1 MSIVSLAPNTSTQ
14 ELNVSQNQVN
24 PADKKT
30 QSVAKNFFSSL
41 AQFIGSFLLLV
52 TFPVS
57 VPLLYIIGKIQEA
70 YRSSFPEKSS
80 QDQLNTVIQAP
91 EAEPAVA
98 QEETAQVEP
107 AVVQEETAQAE
118 PAVVQE
124 ETAQAEPAVAQ
135 EETAQAEPAVVQEE
149 TAQAKPA
156 QVQEDT
162 VQVEPKTQKTYSPY
176 INIAVSLGVV
186 LAAYLA
192 IPSISMNIA

>member
-80 QDQLNTVIQAP
+80 QDQLNTVKKAP
-91 EAEPAVA
+91 KAKPAVA
-98 QEETAQVEP
+98 QEEPAPEAKPAVAQEEP
-107 AVVQEETAQAE
+107 A
-118 PAVVQE
+118 QE

-135 EETAQAEPAVVQEE
+135 EE
-149 TAQAKPA
+149 PA